1 LSCPSEDDTACFSM
15 GLLQRRHC
23 GVTVSK
29 HDQYESYSPTFGKY
43 IFFQHLSH
51 NTPLPF
57 STRIHLASS
66 MSLEHRKHVKTDSRC
81 LASPLALD
89 SWDSLSF
96 LEISGEPPPIAP
108 EIVPPR
114 RTMFPATVD
123 DSRCGT
129 DVKERIGSFGVRVND
144 KVEESGD
151 NGVSVDVGDRK
162 SAARTVSRLCD
173 VGVRRDCD

>member
-1 LSCPSEDDTACFSM
+1 
-15 GLLQRRHC
+15 
-23 GVTVSK
+23 
-29 HDQYESYSPTFGKY
+29 
-43 IFFQHLSH
+43 
-51 NTPLPF
+51 
-57 STRIHLASS
+57 

-114 RTMFPATVD
+114 RTMFPPIVD
-123 DSRCGT
+123 DSRAARPGT

-151 NGVSVDVGDRK
+151 NGVSVDVGDLK
-162 SAARTVSRLCD
+162 SAPRTVSRSCD
-173 VGVRRDCD
+173 VGVCRDCG